1 MKNIQIFNGGW
12 SYTNLEMAGLFKYI
26 DLEQTYENY
35 NILEFGA
42 GDSSKKIHGL
52 FENIVNKLNYY
63 IVECNE
69 AYLPANKEAFNVI
82 LYDEK
87 KVESVELSNYIDND
101 IKFDLI
107 LVDGPNGENRKHWY
121 NKFKKFVKIGS
132 IILVDDFNHYKSFG
146 EELDN
151 NYEYE
156 LLSYSDI
163 PFVQY
168 GEHSWKIVKVTNILG

>member
-1 MKNIQIFNGGW
+1 M
-12 SYTNLEMAGLFKYI
+12 SELFKYI
-26 DLEQTYENY
+26 DLDKTYENY

-42 GDSSKKIHGL
+42 GDSSKKIHSL
-52 FENIVNKLNYY
+52 FEKIVKNLNYY

-87 KVESVELSNYIDND
+87 KVETVELSIHND

-132 IILVDDFNHYKSFG
+132 IILVDDFNHYASFG
-146 EELDN
+146 EELNN

-156 LLSYSDI
+156 LLSHSDI
-163 PFVQY
+163 PFVAY
-168 GEHSWKIVKVTNILG
+168 GEHSWKIVKVINILG